1 MPFTLKKDGWHYDP
15 KGKYK
20 LPPGPKAWQKQKPK
34 KETKKVIK
42 PKTKA
47 TK

>member
-1 MPFTLKKDGWHYDP
+1 MPFTLKKDCWHYDP

-20 LPPGPKAWQKQKPK
+20 LPPGPKAWQKQEPK
-34 KETKKVIK
+34 KVVKPK